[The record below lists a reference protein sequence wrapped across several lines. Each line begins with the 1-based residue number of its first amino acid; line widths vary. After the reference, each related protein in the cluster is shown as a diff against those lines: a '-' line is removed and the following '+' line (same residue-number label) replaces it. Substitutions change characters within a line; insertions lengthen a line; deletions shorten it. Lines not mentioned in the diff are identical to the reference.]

1 MKRSEINAVIKKFE
15 KLLDEYKFEIPPFL
29 KFTPEEWET
38 KGHEYDEIRD
48 NMLGWDVTDYGEGDF
63 KHLGLALITLRNG
76 NVKNPKY
83 TKAYAEKIIM
93 CDEGQVSPM
102 HFHWTKMED
111 LINRGGND
119 IVMTLYNADKETELL
134 DKENPVMCFSDG
146 RRYYLEPGGQV
157 VLKPGDSIT
166 FYPYYYHEFII
177 PENGKGP
184 VLIGE
189 VSMCND
195 DNTDNRFLNPLGR
208 FPTIEEDE
216 PPYRL
221 LCNEYPAAKD

>member
-1 MKRSEINAVIKKFE
+1 MKSSEINAVISRYEAMLAEQSFE
-15 KLLDEYKFEIPPFL
+15 QPPLL

-48 NMLGWDVTDYGEGDF
+48 NQLGWDVTDYGMGDYA
-63 KHLGLALITLRNG
+63 HLGLALITLRNG
-76 NVKNPKY
+76 NVHNDKY
-83 TKAYAEKIIM
+83 TKCYAEKIIM

-102 HFHWTKMED
+102 HFHWNKMED
-111 LINRGGND
+111 IINRGGGN
-119 IVMTLYNADKETELL
+119 IEFKLYNATKDEQLADTDVEI
-134 DKENPVMCFSDG
+134 FQDG
-146 RRYYLEPGGQV
+146 RRYTVPAGTVITLHPGES
-157 VLKPGDSIT
+157 LT
-166 FYPYYYHEFII
+166 LYPYYYHEFVI
-177 PENGKGP
+177 PQGGGS

-195 DNTDNRFLNPLGR
+195 DNTDNRFLEPLGR

-221 LCNEYPAAKD
+221 LCTEYPPAKD

>member
-1 MKRSEINAVIKKFE
+1 MKRSEINAVIRRFE
-15 KLLDEYKFEIPPFL
+15 KMLGEHCFMLPPFL
-29 KFTPEEWET
+29 SFTPEEWQT

-48 NMLGWDVTDYGEGDF
+48 NMLGWDVTDSGMGDYAN
-63 KHLGLALITLRNG
+63 LGLALITIRNG
-76 NVKNPKY
+76 NVHNPKY
-83 TKAYAEKIIM
+83 TKAYAEKIMM

-102 HFHWTKMED
+102 HFHWNKMED
-111 LINRGGND
+111 IINRGGND
-119 IVMTLYNADKETELL
+119 IVFTLYNANKNEGLDETSDVEI
-134 DKENPVMCFSDG
+134 FQDG
-146 RRYYLEPGGQV
+146 RRYKVPAGQPI
-157 VLKPGDSIT
+157 VLKPGESLSL
-166 FYPYYYHEFII
+166 YPYYYHEFTI
-177 PENGKGP
+177 PKGGGS

-221 LCNEYPAAKD
+221 LCNEYPDAV